1 MYVRLRSAYWTTAEG
16 RKYCLDNFFNA
27 SLKLKYSKLN
37 FRIIGAKLRSLK
49 MISAGG
55 SLEISLKNPIVES
68 ILCIISRLVLLSQ
81 INLDDTT
88 SRTFILNLTIKTK
101 FVCAYRILDVK
112 NILFCQ
118 VFSRAS
124 ISYFKKVGLRFLDN
138 S

>member
-88 SRTFILNLTIKTK
+88 SRTFILNLTFVHIESLMLKTSF
-101 FVCAYRILDVK
+101 FVKCFLELPYLIL
-112 NILFCQ
+112 
-118 VFSRAS
+118 
-124 ISYFKKVGLRFLDN
+124 KK
-138 S
+138 